1 MRSARA
7 RPRGAP
13 VKHSTRTR
21 IRHLYFVWQVPV
33 DEIAAE
39 LRLRPRTVRR
49 ALVIRGGARRAPDA
63 PSIPPTPSQE
73 EPS

>member
-1 MRSARA
+1 MKHTTRA
-7 RPRGAP
+7 
-13 VKHSTRTR
+13 R

-49 ALVIRGGARRAPDA
+49 ALVIRGGGRRVRGAVP
-63 PSIPPTPSQE
+63 PSQPPIPRQE
-73 EPS
+73 DPS

>member
-1 MRSARA
+1 MKHTTRA
-7 RPRGAP
+7 
-13 VKHSTRTR
+13 R

-49 ALVIRGGARRAPDA
+49 ALVIRGGARRAPGDPRHA
-63 PSIPPTPSQE
+63 PPPTPSQE
-73 EPS
+73 DPS